1 MIFLLV
7 KLRCYVQKDLEKI
20 LGTDFGAVDFSMDY
34 RRNYGGDNLV
44 CVFYMSEK
52 DCKLRNF

>member
-52 DCKLRNF
+52 DSKL